1 MILTILHPGEMG
13 ASVAAAAISSGHR
26 VLWVSEGRSEATEQ
40 RALFLELEDVR
51 TLSAINESDIVF
63 SICPPNAA
71 IQMAKDVAETKFK
84 GLYVDANA
92 GSPEK
97 KLLINELLKSQNIDF
112 VDGGIIGPPANSEGS
127 TRLYV
132 SGERCREIETIFT
145 DGFLGVRSLEG
156 GIGKAAA
163 LKIAYAAWTKGSSA
177 LILAVRAMARNADV
191 EKDLLYEWGLSQPN
205 AEAMTSLSATL
216 NSPKAWRFV
225 SEMDEISKT
234 FAANGV
240 PNNFW
245 DAAAEVYDRL
255 KDFKNLPHDQVNV
268 DSVIQKLIETNE
280 DI

>member
-1 MILTILHPGEMG
+1 MG

-26 VLWVSEGRSEATEQ
+26 VLWVSEGRSEATKQ

-51 TLSAINESDIVF
+51 ALSAINESDIVF

-177 LILAVRAMARNADV
+177 LILAVRAMARNAGV

>member
-1 MILTILHPGEMG
+1 MG

-26 VLWVSEGRSEATEQ
+26 VLWVSEGRSEATKQ
-40 RALFLELEDVR
+40 RSLSLQLEDVG
-51 TLSAINESDIVF
+51 TLAAIHESDIVF
-63 SICPPNAA
+63 SICPPHAA
-71 IQMAKDVAETKFK
+71 IQMAKDVSETGFK

-97 KLLINELLKSQNIDF
+97 KLLINELLQGENIDF

-132 SGERCREIETIFT
+132 SGERCSEIQAVFT
-145 DGFLGVRSLEG
+145 NGFLGVHSLEG

-177 LILAVRAMARNADV
+177 LILAVRAMARNANV

>member
-1 MILTILHPGEMG
+1 MILAVLHPGEMG
-13 ASVAAAAISSGHR
+13 ISVAAAAISSGHR
-26 VLWVSEGRSEATEQ
+26 VLWVSEGRSLETNR
-40 RALFLELEDVR
+40 RAALQNLEDVG
-51 TLSAINESDIVF
+51 TLSAIHRSDMIF
-63 SICPPNAA
+63 SICPPQAA
-71 IQMAKDVAETKFK
+71 IQMAKAVAETGFK

-97 KLLINELLKSQNIDF
+97 KLLINDLLKDKNIDF

-132 SGERCREIETIFT
+132 SGGRCREIEAVFT
-145 DGFLGVRSLEG
+145 NGFLGVHSLEG

-177 LILAVRAMARNADV
+177 LILAVRAMARNAGV
-191 EKDLLYEWGLSQPN
+191 EEDLLYEWGLSQPN

-225 SEMDEISKT
+225 SEMNEISET
-234 FAANGV
+234 FATNGI

-255 KDFKNLPHDQVNV
+255 KDFKNTPNDQVNV
-268 DSVIQKLIETNE
+268 DSVIEKLIETNE

>member
-177 LILAVRAMARNADV
+177 LILAVRAMARNAGV

>member
-1 MILTILHPGEMG
+1 MG
-13 ASVAAAAISSGHR
+13 VSVGSAAINSGHR
-26 VLWVSEGRSEATEQ
+26 VLWVSEGRSEATRK
-40 RALFLELEDVR
+40 RASDQKLEDIR
-51 TLSAINESDIVF
+51 TLSKIGESDMVF
-63 SICPPNAA
+63 SICPPQSA
-71 IQMAKDVAETKFK
+71 IEVAKAVVETGFK
-84 GLYVDANA
+84 GLYMDANA

-97 KLLINELLKSQNIDF
+97 KHLINKLLEGSDIDF

-132 SGERCREIETIFT
+132 SGERCSEIQAVFT
-145 DGFLGVRSLEG
+145 DGFLGVHSLEG

-177 LILAVRAMARNADV
+177 LILAVRAMARNANV

>member
-26 VLWVSEGRSEATEQ
+26 VLWVSEGRSEATKQ

-51 TLSAINESDIVF
+51 ALSAINESDIVF

-145 DGFLGVRSLEG
+145 DGFLGARSLDG

>member
-26 VLWVSEGRSEATEQ
+26 VLWVSEGRSEATKQ

-177 LILAVRAMARNADV
+177 LILAVRAMARNAGV

>member
-51 TLSAINESDIVF
+51 ALSAINESDIVF

-177 LILAVRAMARNADV
+177 LILAVRAMARNANV

>member
-177 LILAVRAMARNADV
+177 LILAVRAMARNANV

>member
-26 VLWVSEGRSEATEQ
+26 VLWVSEGRSEATKQ

-51 TLSAINESDIVF
+51 ALSAINESDIVF

-145 DGFLGVRSLEG
+145 DGFLGVQSLEG

-177 LILAVRAMARNADV
+177 LILAVRAMARNAGV

>member
-13 ASVAAAAISSGHR
+13 ISVAAAAISSGHR
-26 VLWVSEGRSEATEQ
+26 VLWVSEGRSEETKQ

-51 TLSAINESDIVF
+51 ALSAINESDIVF

-97 KLLINELLKSQNIDF
+97 KLLINELLKSRNIDF

-145 DGFLGVRSLEG
+145 DGFLGVHSLEG

-177 LILAVRAMARNADV
+177 LILAVRAMARNAGV

>member
-1 MILTILHPGEMG
+1 MG
-13 ASVAAAAISSGHR
+13 ISVAAAAISSGHR
-26 VLWVSEGRSEATEQ
+26 VLWVSEGRSEATKS
-40 RALFLELEDVR
+40 RASFQKLEDIK
-51 TLSAINESDIVF
+51 TLSKISESEMVF
-63 SICPPNAA
+63 SICPPQSA
-71 IQMAKDVAETKFK
+71 MEVAKAVSETGFE
-84 GLYVDANA
+84 GLYMDANA

-97 KLLINELLKSQNIDF
+97 KHLINDLLKASNIDF

-132 SGERCREIETIFT
+132 SGERCKEVAAVFT
-145 DGFLGVRSLEG
+145 DGFLGVQPLEG
-156 GIGKAAA
+156 EIGKAAA

-177 LILAVRAMARNADV
+177 LILAVRAMARNSGV
-191 EKDLLYEWGLSQPN
+191 EEDLLYEWGLSQPN
-205 AEAMTSLSATL
+205 AEALTSLSATL

-225 SEMDEISKT
+225 SEMEEISKT

-240 PNNFW
+240 PNSFW

-255 KDFKNLPHDQVNV
+255 KDFKSLSHDQVNV

>member
-26 VLWVSEGRSEATEQ
+26 VLWVSEGRSEATKQ

-51 TLSAINESDIVF
+51 ALSAINESDIVF

-97 KLLINELLKSQNIDF
+97 KLLINELLKSRNIDF

-145 DGFLGVRSLEG
+145 DGFLGVQSLEG

-177 LILAVRAMARNADV
+177 LILAVRAMARNAGV

>member
-112 VDGGIIGPPANSEGS
+112 VDGVIIGPPANSEGS

-177 LILAVRAMARNADV
+177 LILAVRAMARNAGV
-191 EKDLLYEWGLSQPN
+191 EKDLLYEWGLSQPT

>member
-26 VLWVSEGRSEATEQ
+26 VLWVSEGRSEETKQ

-51 TLSAINESDIVF
+51 ALSAINESDIVF

-97 KLLINELLKSQNIDF
+97 KLLINELLKSRNIDF

-145 DGFLGVRSLEG
+145 DGFLGVQSLEG

-177 LILAVRAMARNADV
+177 LILAVRAMARNAGV

>member
-26 VLWVSEGRSEATEQ
+26 VLWVSEGRSEATKQ

-51 TLSAINESDIVF
+51 ALSAINESDIVF

>member
-26 VLWVSEGRSEATEQ
+26 VLWVSEGRSEATKQ

-51 TLSAINESDIVF
+51 ALSAINESDIVF

-145 DGFLGVRSLEG
+145 DGFLGARSLDG

-177 LILAVRAMARNADV
+177 LILAVRAMARNAGV

>member
-1 MILTILHPGEMG
+1 MH
-13 ASVAAAAISSGHR
+13 
-26 VLWVSEGRSEATEQ
+26 
-40 RALFLELEDVR
+40 
-51 TLSAINESDIVF
+51 
-63 SICPPNAA
+63 
-71 IQMAKDVAETKFK
+71 
-84 GLYVDANA
+84 
-92 GSPEK
+92 
-97 KLLINELLKSQNIDF
+97 
-112 VDGGIIGPPANSEGS
+112 
-127 TRLYV
+127 
-132 SGERCREIETIFT
+132 
-145 DGFLGVRSLEG
+145 SLEG

-177 LILAVRAMARNADV
+177 LILAVRAMARNANV

>member
-26 VLWVSEGRSEATEQ
+26 VLWGSEGRSEATKQ

-51 TLSAINESDIVF
+51 ALSAINESDIVF

-145 DGFLGVRSLEG
+145 DGF
-156 GIGKAAA
+156 
-163 LKIAYAAWTKGSSA
+163 
-177 LILAVRAMARNADV
+177 
-191 EKDLLYEWGLSQPN
+191 
-205 AEAMTSLSATL
+205 
-216 NSPKAWRFV
+216 
-225 SEMDEISKT
+225 
-234 FAANGV
+234 
-240 PNNFW
+240 
-245 DAAAEVYDRL
+245 
-255 KDFKNLPHDQVNV
+255 
-268 DSVIQKLIETNE
+268 
-280 DI
+280 

>member
-26 VLWVSEGRSEATEQ
+26 VLWVSEGRSEATKQ

-51 TLSAINESDIVF
+51 ALSAINESDIVF

-177 LILAVRAMARNADV
+177 LILAVRAMARNAGV

-255 KDFKNLPHDQVNV
+255 KDFKNLPHDHVNV

>member
-26 VLWVSEGRSEATEQ
+26 VLWVSEGRSEATKQ

-51 TLSAINESDIVF
+51 ALSAINESDIVF

-177 LILAVRAMARNADV
+177 LILAVRAMARNAGV